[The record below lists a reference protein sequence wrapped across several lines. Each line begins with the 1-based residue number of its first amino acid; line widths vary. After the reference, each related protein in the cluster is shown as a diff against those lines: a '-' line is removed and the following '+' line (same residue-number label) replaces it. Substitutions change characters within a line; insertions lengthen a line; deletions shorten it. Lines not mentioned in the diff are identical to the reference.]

1 MRFYITS
8 FLIAALSLVSFA
20 FVQFTGHIETPY
32 VLNLDLPGFPLVHIH
47 KGVLPL
53 PLYLL
58 LYPLSE
64 CFHYMTVAF
73 HEPGHALGYW
83 LFGSPALPLIDA
95 VHGGG
100 VTYSIGRS
108 HAVLAFVYALMAA
121 GAWLLAQ
128 RKMWR
133 GLALLGVFALLHIA
147 LLATGYDY
155 PLAIFAGHGMEI
167 AVCCWCIARAT
178 RIESPARASRT
189 ENPLP
194 KAERYITMIFGLHLM
209 GRVLLLPLA
218 LIFVNAR
225 RMTYGMQKGTPGSA
239 DLDKFARE
247 LGLPMEGAAWIMLAV
262 FAVAMSATLVFI
274 ARRGARR
281 RAKTC
286 A

>member
-8 FLIAALSLVSFA
+8 FLIAAFSLVSFA

-32 VLNLDLPGFPLVHIH
+32 VIDFDLPGFPLTHIH
-47 KGVLPL
+47 KGLLPL

-58 LYPLSE
+58 LFPLSE
-64 CFHYMTVAF
+64 CFHYMTVSI
-73 HEPGHALGYW
+73 HEPGHALAYW
-83 LFGSPALPLIDA
+83 LFGSPALPLMDA

-121 GAWLLAQ
+121 GAGLLAYK
-128 RKMWR
+128 KMWR
-133 GLALLGVFALLHIA
+133 GLAALAVFASLHIA
-147 LLATGYDY
+147 LLVTGYDY

-167 AVCCWCIARAT
+167 SVCCWCFARAT
-178 RIESPARASRT
+178 RVED
-189 ENPLP
+189 PLP
-194 KAERYITMIFGLHLM
+194 KAERYITMIFGLHLL
-209 GRVLLLPLA
+209 GRVILLPLA

-262 FAVAMSATLVFI
+262 FAVAISATLVLI
-274 ARRGARR
+274 ARR
-281 RAKTC
+281 RAKPC

>member
-8 FLIAALSLVSFA
+8 FLIAAFSLVSFA
-20 FVQFTGHIETPY
+20 FVQFTGHIETAY
-32 VLNLDLPGFPLVHIH
+32 VVNLDLPGFPLTHIH
-47 KGVLPL
+47 KGLLPVAI
-53 PLYLL
+53 YWM

-64 CFHYMTVAF
+64 CFHYMTVTI
-73 HEPGHALGYW
+73 HEPGHALAYW
-83 LFGSPALPLIDA
+83 LFGSPALPVMDA

-121 GAWLLAQ
+121 GGGLLAQ
-128 RKMWR
+128 RSMWR
-133 GLALLGVFALLHIA
+133 GLAVLAVFAALHVA
-147 LLATGYDY
+147 LLVTGYDY

-167 AVCCWCIARAT
+167 AVCCWCITRAT
-178 RIESPARASRT
+178 RVEA
-189 ENPLP
+189 PLP
-194 KAERYITMIFGLHLM
+194 KWERYITMIFGLHLM
-209 GRVLLLPLA
+209 GRVVLLPLA

-262 FAVAMSATLVFI
+262 FAAAMTATLVYI